1 MSTLIGTRK
10 IELKNLETIRFVTS
24 ALFEVSAE
32 KIARLRAAF
41 KKNSTFYTEISDL
54 YKSVK
59 QAAFIRGQ
67 LPKKTAGSIR
77 KISVAFTS
85 NSRFYGSVNTDV
97 MNSFIKHMNDKHS
110 DYVVIGRMGESFM
123 RSFPEFEKRASYM
136 SFEGDEPKTEEIR
149 AFLKKVTTYN
159 SVYIFHSSFIN
170 VFNQK
175 VSILDIAHTP
185 LSNSTNDTGENIDY
199 IFEPELPKIL
209 TFFETR
215 VRHLLFQRIMLES
228 ELART
233 AARLIAMN
241 KAENKA
247 DEVIESVQHL
257 IKHDIS
263 TFNDSRLLEAFSA
276 ISKWKK

>member
-1 MSTLIGTRK
+1 MATLIGTRK
-10 IELKNLETIRFVTS
+10 RELKDLETIRFVTS
-24 ALFEVSAE
+24 ALFEVSTK
-32 KIARLRAAF
+32 KIAHLKTAF
-41 KKNSTFYTEISDL
+41 KKNRTFYTEISNL

-59 QAAFIRGQ
+59 QAAFNRGQ
-67 LPKKTAGSIR
+67 LPKKTVGSVR
-77 KISVAFTS
+77 KISIAFTS

-97 MNSFIKHMNDKHS
+97 MNSFLKHMNDEHS
-110 DYVVIGRMGESFM
+110 DYVVIGRIGEFFM

-136 SFEGDEPKTEEIR
+136 SFKGDEPTTEETR
-149 AFLKKVTTYN
+149 AFLKKVTTYD
-159 SVYIFHSSFIN
+159 SVCVFHSSFIN
-170 VFNQK
+170 IFNQK
-175 VSILDIAHTP
+175 VSILDIAHAP
-185 LSNSTNDTGENIDY
+185 LSNSTDDTGENIDY

-257 IKHDIS
+257 IKRDVS